1 MTEITDIQAEFIINN
16 KEIPDEIVNSS
27 ERVAVI
33 LTQDWCPQWKFM
45 ETFLK
50 KIPEDE
56 VKIYYLS
63 YNNKPYFREFMF
75 VKETTWKNHQ
85 VPFILYFN
93 NGQLTDI
100 SNYCG
105 HKAFNSYFKQSE
117 LVTES

>member
-1 MTEITDIQAEFIINN
+1 MIEITDNQAEYIINN
-16 KEIPDEIVNSS
+16 KEIPDEILNSA
-27 ERVAVI
+27 ENVAVI

-56 VKIYYLS
+56 VKVYYIS
-63 YNNKPYFREFMF
+63 YNKKAYFRDFMF

-85 VPFILYFN
+85 VPFVLYYRN
-93 NGQLTDI
+93 SKLIGD

-105 HKAFNSYFKQSE
+105 HKTFTSYFQHSE